1 MKDYSQ
7 YSDEELMHEIKA
19 GNMLAF
25 DELYRKYIRRLYRF
39 SYSILKSREEAEN
52 IVQNVFLNLWQNR
65 VKTEKISSVKYYV
78 FTIAYNSAISIIRKK
93 ARESQFIE
101 YVKTL
106 QDMKEEPVD
115 LQFEYKELDERV
127 SAIINSLPVR
137 QKEVYQLHRIEGLK
151 YAEISERLNISINTI
166 ENHMSRALKTI
177 REKLGNYSLPVILFF
192 YLFV

>member
-1 MKDYSQ
+1 
-7 YSDEELMHEIKA
+7 
-19 GNMLAF
+19 MLAF

-65 VKTEKISSVKYYV
+65 EKAEKISSVKYYV

>member
-65 VKTEKISSVKYYV
+65 EKAEKISSVKYYV

>member
-65 VKTEKISSVKYYV
+65 EKAEKISSVKYYV

-106 QDMKEEPVD
+106 QDMKEPVD

>member
-25 DELYRKYIRRLYRF
+25 DELYRKYIKRLYRF

-65 VKTEKISSVKYYV
+65 EKADKISSVKYYV

-151 YAEISERLNISINTI
+151 YDEISERLNISINTI